1 MRLLA
6 GVFASSPFRTVLTGD
21 ASLSRRP
28 MERVAAPLRAMG
40 ARVQTTDGH
49 APITVDGGTLTGIT
63 HEPSIASA
71 QVKSAV
77 LLAALAAEGETTVVE
92 TACTRDHTERAL
104 TALGAPVRIEGTS
117 VTVERFQHRGFET
130 HVPGDISSAAFLI
143 GAAAVTGSSIEIG
156 LVGLN
161 PTRTRFLDVMER
173 MGVSIERVAEEEALG
188 EPVGTVRVRS
198 GAILRGTTVPADELP
213 LVIDEVPLLAVV
225 AAHATGESWFMGAG
239 ELRVKES
246 DRLEGLAEGIR
257 AMGGHAG
264 DEGEDLVVAGSGLPG
279 GSVDG
284 GADHRLAMSFAIAA
298 LAADRPSEIEGI
310 EAAAVS
316 YPGFLPTLRA
326 LGADL
331 DVTA

>member
-6 GVFASSPFRTVLTGD
+6 GVFASMPFRTVLTGD

-28 MERVAAPLRAMG
+28 MERVAAPLRTMG
-40 ARVQTTDGH
+40 ARIQTTDGH
-49 APITVDGGTLTGIT
+49 APVTLDGGNLTGFT
-63 HEPSIASA
+63 HTSPVPSA

-77 LLAALAAEGETTVVE
+77 LLAGLAAEGETTVVE

-104 TALGAPVRIEGTS
+104 AALDAPVRIEGAS
-117 VTVERFQHRGFET
+117 VTVERFQHRGFES

-143 GAAAVTGSSIEIG
+143 AAAAVTGSSIEIG
-156 LVGLN
+156 PVGLN
-161 PTRTRFLDVMER
+161 PTRTRFLDVMDR
-173 MGVSIERVAEEEALG
+173 MGVSIERIVEEEALG

-198 GAILRGTTVPADELP
+198 GTILRGTSVPADELP
-213 LVIDEVPLLAVV
+213 LVIDEVPVLAVM
-225 AAHATGESWFMGAG
+225 AAHASGESWFVGAS
-239 ELRVKES
+239 ELRLKES

-264 DEGEDLVVAGSGLPG
+264 DEGEDLVVAGGGLPG
-279 GSVDG
+279 GSVKG

-298 LAADRPSEIEGI
+298 LGADRPSEIEGI

-316 YPGFLPTLRA
+316 FPGFLPTLRD